1 MSNILDR
8 NITDT
13 YKGKK
18 RVIKTVRMDK
28 STALNLDKLLDYCK
42 EVEGKKIS
50 QNQLLEGIVLYFLAD
65 YEDRVT
71 KNPEKANKRVISLV
85 TTRTF

>member
-28 STALNLDKLLDYCK
+28 TTALKLDKLLDYCK

>member
-28 STALNLDKLLDYCK
+28 TTALKLDKLLDYCK

-50 QNQLLEGIVLYFLAD
+50 QNQLLEGILFYFLAD

>member
-28 STALNLDKLLDYCK
+28 TTALKLDKLLDYCK

-50 QNQLLEGIVLYFLAD
+50 QNQLLEGILFRKYQQITYQAW
-65 YEDRVT
+65 T
-71 KNPEKANKRVISLV
+71 
-85 TTRTF
+85 

>member
-28 STALNLDKLLDYCK
+28 TTALKLDKLLDYCK

-50 QNQLLEGIVLYFLAD
+50 QNQLLEGILLYFLAD

>member
-28 STALNLDKLLDYCK
+28 NTALKLDKLLDYCK

-50 QNQLLEGIVLYFLAD
+50 QNQLLEGILLYFLAD

>member
-18 RVIKTVRMDK
+18 RVIKNVRMDK
-28 STALNLDKLLDYCK
+28 TTALKLDKLLDYCK

-50 QNQLLEGIVLYFLAD
+50 QNQLLEGILLYFLAD